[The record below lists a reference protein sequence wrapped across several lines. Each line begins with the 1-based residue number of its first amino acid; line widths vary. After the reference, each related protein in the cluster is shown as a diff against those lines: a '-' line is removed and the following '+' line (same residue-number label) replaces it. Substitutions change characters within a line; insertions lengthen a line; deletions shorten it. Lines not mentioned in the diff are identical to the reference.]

1 MEFLYI
7 MDETPEMNKVKEFL
21 SKHGDKLFPSSLFFV
36 VMYLSFQIM
45 SQVTSIQTQLAEI
58 RAQMLTRE
66 LVHEIAK
73 QENLVFYHSMKKDIE
88 DIVDRKILE
97 YHDR

>member
-1 MEFLYI
+1 
-7 MDETPEMNKVKEFL
+7 
-21 SKHGDKLFPSSLFFV
+21 
-36 VMYLSFQIM
+36 MYLSFQIM

-97 YHDR
+97 YHDGNRKKK

>member
-1 MEFLYI
+1 
-7 MDETPEMNKVKEFL
+7 MDETPEMNKIKEFL
-21 SKHGDKLFPSSLFFV
+21 SKYGDKLFPSSLFFV

-97 YHDR
+97 YHDGNRKKK

>member
-1 MEFLYI
+1 
-7 MDETPEMNKVKEFL
+7 
-21 SKHGDKLFPSSLFFV
+21 
-36 VMYLSFQIM
+36 
-45 SQVTSIQTQLAEI
+45 
-58 RAQMLTRE
+58 MLTRE